1 MGKTLRRYLLRE
13 IGGAFLAGIAIFSS
27 VLFLLR
33 ALDLIEMIFA
43 RGVPAVLVA
52 RLLAAILPSFLEAT
66 LPMAF
71 LLGVVAALGR
81 LAADRETLALR
92 AAGISVYQ
100 VLPPVLGVSALVA
113 VAALALSMT
122 ARPWGHREIERT
134 AFEIAKTRATA
145 ALRPRF
151 FNTDFERMVVY
162 VDRIETGSGD
172 LVGVLL
178 SDERSSGGRSTVFA
192 RSGRVGGHEDSGR
205 LFLQLL
211 DGTSVS
217 SRESA
222 ADYDVTRFRSL
233 EVNLELRTATGSKP
247 ESNEPA
253 ALGWAELG
261 STDSPPGGV
270 DAHEKSIERHRR
282 FSISA
287 AALALGLLG
296 TALGFH
302 PSTSTRSRAV
312 ALCVATV
319 LVFQGMLT
327 VAVAL
332 ARSHTLAPAVAMWLP
347 DAVLLAFA
355 LWAVARSARD
365 LPLLPVLAS
374 RARRGR
380 RPAALPGAPA

>member
-1 MGKTLRRYLLRE
+1 M
-13 IGGAFLAGIAIFSS
+13 
-27 VLFLLR
+27 
-33 ALDLIEMIFA
+33 
-43 RGVPAVLVA
+43 
-52 RLLAAILPSFLEAT
+52 
-66 LPMAF
+66 
-71 LLGVVAALGR
+71 
-81 LAADRETLALR
+81 
-92 AAGISVYQ
+92 
-100 VLPPVLGVSALVA
+100 
-113 VAALALSMT
+113 
-122 ARPWGHREIERT
+122 
-134 AFEIAKTRATA
+134 
-145 ALRPRF
+145 
-151 FNTDFERMVVY
+151 
-162 VDRIETGSGD
+162 
-172 LVGVLL
+172 
-178 SDERSSGGRSTVFA
+178 FA

-217 SRESA
+217 SRENA

-233 EVNLELRTATGSKP
+233 EVNLELRTATGSRP

-253 ALGWAELG
+253 ALGWTELG
-261 STDSPPGGV
+261 STESPPGGV
-270 DAHEKSIERHRR
+270 DAHEKAIERHRR

-332 ARSHTLAPAVAMWLP
+332 ARSRTLAPAAAMWLP

-355 LWAVARSARD
+355 LWALARSARD
-365 LPLLPVLAS
+365 LPLLPVLPS